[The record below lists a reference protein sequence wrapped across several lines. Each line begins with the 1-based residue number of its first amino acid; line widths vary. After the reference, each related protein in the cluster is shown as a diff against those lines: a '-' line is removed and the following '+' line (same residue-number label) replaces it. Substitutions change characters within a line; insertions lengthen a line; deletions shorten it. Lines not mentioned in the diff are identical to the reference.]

1 MRIEYN
7 SNRDAGDILPARQ
20 IPKRQQ
26 GNVHT
31 PVLDLLTQIQKASVV
46 GGNVGVAHSV

>member
-7 SNRDAGDILPARQ
+7 SNRDAGDILPARLT
-20 IPKRQQ
+20 PKKKQ

-31 PVLDLLTQIQKASVV
+31 PVLGLLTQIQKASVV